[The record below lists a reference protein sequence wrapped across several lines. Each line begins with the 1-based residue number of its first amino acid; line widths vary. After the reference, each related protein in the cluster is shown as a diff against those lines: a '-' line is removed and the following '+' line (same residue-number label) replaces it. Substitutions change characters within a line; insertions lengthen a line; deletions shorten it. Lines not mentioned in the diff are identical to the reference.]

1 MIKKTSDSS
10 DASGWQPR
18 IVAFLCNWCS
28 YAGADLAGM
37 SRFAYPAAIKIV
49 RLPCSG
55 RVDPMFI
62 IKSFEQGADLVL
74 VSGCHPGDCHYT
86 SGNYHARRK
95 LLAFRELMTFLGIDP
110 RRFKKRSDLSKK
122 LEQYQTQERLAEL
135 PFQVDFK
142 KGDCIIYKITDRDK
156 AKFQEICGKR
166 TSWCKL

>member
-1 MIKKTSDSS
+1 MIQEANDSTETSE
-10 DASGWQPR
+10 WQPR

-55 RVDPMFI
+55 RVDPMFV

-74 VSGCHPGDCHYT
+74 VSGCHPGDCHYS

-95 LLAFRELMTFLGIDP
+95 LLAFRELIAFLGIDP
-110 RRFKKRSDLSKK
+110 RRFKISWVSAAEGAKWSSLVKEITAEVKALGPFETYS
-122 LEQYQTQERLAEL
+122 ETQMGGTGR
-135 PFQVDFK
+135 
-142 KGDCIIYKITDRDK
+142 
-156 AKFQEICGKR
+156 
-166 TSWCKL
+166 

>member
-1 MIKKTSDSS
+1 MIQEARDATESS
-10 DASGWQPR
+10 EWQPR

-49 RLPCSG
+49 RVPCSG
-55 RVDPMFI
+55 RVDPMFV

-95 LLAFRELMTFLGIDP
+95 LLAFRELIAFLGIDP
-110 RRFKKRSDLSKK
+110 RRFKISWVSAAEGAKWSSLVKEITAEVKALGPFGTYS
-122 LEQYQTQERLAEL
+122 EIQTGGTGR
-135 PFQVDFK
+135 
-142 KGDCIIYKITDRDK
+142 
-156 AKFQEICGKR
+156 
-166 TSWCKL
+166 

>member
-1 MIKKTSDSS
+1 MTQQTSDSS
-10 DASGWQPR
+10 KTSEWQPR

-37 SRFAYPAAIKIV
+37 SRFAYPATIKIV

-110 RRFKKRSDLSKK
+110 RRFKISWVSA
-122 LEQYQTQERLAEL
+122 AEGAKWSSL
-135 PFQVDFK
+135 VK
-142 KGDCIIYKITDRDK
+142 EITDEVK
-156 AKFQEICGKR
+156 ALGPFKTYSEIRNGE
-166 TSWCKL
+166 TST

>member
-1 MIKKTSDSS
+1 MTQQTSDTNETSE
-10 DASGWQPR
+10 WQPR

-49 RLPCSG
+49 RVPCSG
-55 RVDPMFI
+55 RVDPMFV

-95 LLAFRELMTFLGIDP
+95 LLAFRELLTFFGIDP
-110 RRFKKRSDLSKK
+110 RRFKISWVSAAEGAKWSSLVKEITAEVKELGPFETYSTILSG
-122 LEQYQTQERLAEL
+122 ENGR
-135 PFQVDFK
+135 
-142 KGDCIIYKITDRDK
+142 
-156 AKFQEICGKR
+156 
-166 TSWCKL
+166 

>member
-1 MIKKTSDSS
+1 MIQKTSNSTDPSE
-10 DASGWQPR
+10 WQPR

-37 SRFAYPAAIKIV
+37 SRLAYPAAIKIV

-55 RVDPMFI
+55 RVDPMFV

-95 LLAFRELMTFLGIDP
+95 LLAFRELMAFLGIDP
-110 RRFKKRSDLSKK
+110 RRFKISWVSA
-122 LEQYQTQERLAEL
+122 AEGAKWSSL
-135 PFQVDFK
+135 VKEITAEVKALGPFETYSNILT
-142 KGDCIIYKITDRDK
+142 GET
-156 AKFQEICGKR
+156 GK
-166 TSWCKL
+166 

>member
-1 MIKKTSDSS
+1 MIQHTGDSTDSS
-10 DASGWQPR
+10 EWQPR

-74 VSGCHPGDCHYT
+74 VSGCHPGDCHYA

-95 LLAFRELMTFLGIDP
+95 LLAFRELMTFFGIDP
-110 RRFKKRSDLSKK
+110 RRFKFSWVSAAEGAKWSSLVKEITAEVQALGPFENYSK
-122 LEQYQTQERLAEL
+122 LRAGGTGE
-135 PFQVDFK
+135 
-142 KGDCIIYKITDRDK
+142 
-156 AKFQEICGKR
+156 
-166 TSWCKL
+166 

>member
-1 MIKKTSDSS
+1 MIRKATDSTDPS
-10 DASGWQPR
+10 EWQPR

-49 RLPCSG
+49 RVPCSG
-55 RVDPMFI
+55 RVDPMFV

-95 LLAFRELMTFLGIDP
+95 LLAFRELMAFLGIDP
-110 RRFKKRSDLSKK
+110 RRFKISWVSAAEGAKWSSLVKEITAEVKALGPFETYSE
-122 LEQYQTQERLAEL
+122 LQTGGTGR
-135 PFQVDFK
+135 
-142 KGDCIIYKITDRDK
+142 
-156 AKFQEICGKR
+156 
-166 TSWCKL
+166 